1 MTLKS
6 ITPFMAAS
14 LAALALAGTGC
25 SSTSGNPQVANHD
38 KNILG
43 IYKFQPGAYTY
54 APPTGSV
61 VHANQ
66 IISHPNMSGDK
77 TTLLWGLITYED
89 Y

>member
-6 ITPFMAAS
+6 TTPLMVAG
-14 LAALALAGTGC
+14 LATLALAGSGC
-25 SSTSGNPQVANHD
+25 SSTSGNPQVAD
-38 KNILG
+38 QSKNILG
-43 IYKFQPGAYTY
+43 LYKYEPSSYAF

-61 VHANQ
+61 VHSDE
-66 IISHPNMSGDK
+66 IISHPDASGDK